1 MITNRGEQRLSET
14 LETLRAKE
22 MPRAVKKRQN
32 TRVRQK
38 QIVNAV
44 RKLITKYGSEH
55 ITVRRIAK
63 EIGISEGAI
72 YRHFKSKRD
81 ILFLLVDDIEHNL
94 MEEIDKSYAE
104 SAGRLRILDNMLR
117 NHLSS
122 IEQRKGLSFHV
133 IAEIVS
139 LGDRR
144 LNRKIFE
151 ILNKYFDRIKQV
163 LSEGIK
169 TSEIRA
175 DIDLDTTATLFFGMI
190 QGLVTIWTL
199 SHYQFSL
206 ERKYVPLWNL
216 MREAIGAH

>member
-1 MITNRGEQRLSET
+1 
-14 LETLRAKE
+14 
-22 MPRAVKKRQN
+22 MPKRVKKLQN
-32 TRVRQK
+32 TLIRRK

-55 ITVRRIAK
+55 VTVRRIAK

-81 ILFLLVDDIEHNL
+81 ILLLLVDYIEESLIEDIEQSH
-94 MEEIDKSYAE
+94 A
-104 SAGRLRILDNMLR
+104 AGTTQLEILDSMLR

-122 IEQRKGLSFHV
+122 IEQRMGVSFHV

-144 LNRKIFE
+144 LNNKISH
-151 ILNKYFDRIKQV
+151 V
-163 LSEGIK
+163 LSNYLTRVKDILAEGIK
-169 TSEIRA
+169 TGEIRK
-175 DIDLDTTATLFFGMI
+175 DIDLDTTATLFFSMI

-199 SHYQFSL
+199 SHYNFSL
-206 ERKYVPLWNL
+206 EQKYLPLWNL
-216 MREAIGAH
+216 MREAVSRR

>member
-1 MITNRGEQRLSET
+1 MRKT
-14 LETLRAKE
+14 A
-22 MPRAVKKRQN
+22 KKRQN
-32 TRVRQK
+32 TLLRRK

-72 YRHFKSKRD
+72 YRHFKCKRD
-81 ILFLLVDDIEHNL
+81 ILLLLVDYVEDNLIRDIEH
-94 MEEIDKSYAE
+94 SHA
-104 SAGRLRILDNMLR
+104 AGTTQLEILDSMLR

-122 IEQRKGLSFHV
+122 IEQRMGISFHV

-139 LGDRR
+139 LGDR
-144 LNRKIFE
+144 K
-151 ILNKYFDRIKQV
+151 LNKKISHMLSNYLAGIKDI
-163 LSEGIK
+163 LAEGIK
-169 TSEIRA
+169 TGEIRK

-199 SHYQFSL
+199 SHYNFSL
-206 ERKYVPLWNL
+206 EQKYLPLWNL
-216 MREAIGAH
+216 MREAVSRR

>member
-1 MITNRGEQRLSET
+1 M
-14 LETLRAKE
+14 AKKS
-22 MPRAVKKRQN
+22 KKRQN
-32 TRVRQK
+32 TLVRRK

-44 RKLITKYGSEH
+44 RRLITKYGSEH

-81 ILFLLVDDIEHNL
+81 ILLLLVDYIEDNLIRDIE
-94 MEEIDKSYAE
+94 E
-104 SAGRLRILDNMLR
+104 SHAADASQLEILDSMLR

-122 IEQRKGLSFHV
+122 IAQRMGVSFHV

-144 LNRKIFE
+144 LNNKISHM
-151 ILNKYFDRIKQV
+151 LSNYLARIKDI
-163 LSEGIK
+163 LAEGIK
-169 TSEIRA
+169 TGEIRK

-199 SHYQFSL
+199 SHYNFSL
-206 ERKYVPLWNL
+206 EQKYLPLWNL
-216 MREAIGAH
+216 MREAVSRR